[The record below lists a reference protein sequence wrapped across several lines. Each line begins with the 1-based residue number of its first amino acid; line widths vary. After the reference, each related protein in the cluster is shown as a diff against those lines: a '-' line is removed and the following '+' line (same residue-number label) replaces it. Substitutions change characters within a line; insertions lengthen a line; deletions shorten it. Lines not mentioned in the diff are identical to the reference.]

1 MGDVWTNCIHLKN
14 GQNYHIEENLK
25 GQREIWIEK
34 IAEIFKELN
43 KRDLNKF
50 RNIILDNRKSKNSK
64 NILRL
69 FKDVLMIF
77 LVGINCRY
85 ARNLKIGQS

>member
-34 IAEIFKELN
+34 IAEIFKGLN
-43 KRDLNKF
+43 KKNLKKF
-50 RNIILDNRKSKNSK
+50 RNLILDNCRFKN
-64 NILRL
+64 
-69 FKDVLMIF
+69 
-77 LVGINCRY
+77 
-85 ARNLKIGQS
+85 